1 MPEIASCILVLLAT
15 ACLVRTLNL
24 NLKQVVAFVTL
35 IKRLRATMRGRYSL
49 ATDKMQERDRC
60 REFLTNPPLVCY
72 SHVMSSNLDQLTADA
87 MKLPLRDRVQL
98 AQRLVSTLD
107 DEVESG
113 VEDLW
118 FAQAERRLEELR
130 SGKVEGIDSDE
141 AFRTARE
148 ALKQ

>member
-1 MPEIASCILVLLAT
+1 
-15 ACLVRTLNL
+15 
-24 NLKQVVAFVTL
+24 
-35 IKRLRATMRGRYSL
+35 
-49 ATDKMQERDRC
+49 
-60 REFLTNPPLVCY
+60 
-72 SHVMSSNLDQLTADA
+72 

-118 FAQAERRLEELR
+118 FAEAERRLEELR
-130 SGKVEGIDSDE
+130 SGQVRGIDSDE

-148 ALKQ
+148 ALKR